1 MLATKVTHL
10 FYVLLAVLSF
20 RHNTVDFTLLPDHDV
35 VLTLFPSL
43 LASLQM
49 NTVRVPLSCS
59 ACPARWLFTLQAA
72 VIDHVR
78 ADCWKS
84 SATLTHW
91 LAGKLA
97 ALSL

>member
-35 VLTLFPSL
+35 ALTLFLSL
-43 LASLQM
+43 ALLTSLQM

-59 ACPARWLFTLQAA
+59 ACPARWLLLC
-72 VIDHVR
+72 R
-78 ADCWKS
+78 
-84 SATLTHW
+84 LR
-91 LAGKLA
+91 
-97 ALSL
+97 